1 MGLGRNARE
10 TLAERDYQSSVDS
23 EPFKSPSILF
33 GEWIPLDFIL
43 DTDVYGVS
51 RAVEGWYRVVFDTSK
66 SSISIEF
73 SDIYIKSMEDD
84 GDGGWVQS
92 IKRWTGDDPI
102 VNRVIE
108 MEVGEPIQLTSCRLR
123 NDGVLEFSI

>member
-1 MGLGRNARE
+1 MGLSRNARE

-23 EPFKSPSILF
+23 EPLKAPSLSF

-43 DTDVYGVS
+43 DTDVYGLS
-51 RAVEGWYRVVFDTSK
+51 RAVEGSYRVSFNTYNSSVF
-66 SSISIEF
+66 IEF

-102 VNRVIE
+102 VNKL
-108 MEVGEPIQLTSCRLR
+108 MEVEIGEPIYITSCRLR

>member
-1 MGLGRNARE
+1 
-10 TLAERDYQSSVDS
+10 
-23 EPFKSPSILF
+23 
-33 GEWIPLDFIL
+33 
-43 DTDVYGVS
+43 
-51 RAVEGWYRVVFDTSK
+51 
-66 SSISIEF
+66 
-73 SDIYIKSMEDD
+73 MEDD

-108 MEVGEPIQLTSCRLR
+108 MELGEPIQLTSCRLR